1 MNTSILKGTGVAL
14 VTPFNEDYSIDYQG
28 LKNLLTHTYHQ
39 GKGVEYWVVQG
50 TTGESPTLSNAE
62 KGQVLDFVRE
72 NNPHKLP
79 IVYGIGG
86 NNTQSV
92 LENIKKTN
100 FEKVNALLSV
110 TPYYNKPSQNGMI
123 AHYKA
128 IAEASPVP
136 VILYNVPGRTGIN
149 LKAETTLE
157 LAEHQNIIAVKEAS
171 GDLVQCME
179 IAKNKPKDFLLLS
192 GDDLITP
199 AMISFGAEG
208 VISVLANAFPHQF
221 SEMTRQALANDFQKS
236 SQFLFNFLK
245 INPLMYEESN
255 PVGVKEALAQLNI
268 CKNIVRLPLIASSK
282 NLSEKIKKAREENG
296 L

>member
-1 MNTSILKGTGVAL
+1 K
-14 VTPFNEDYSIDYQG
+14 
-28 LKNLLTHTYHQ
+28 KN
-39 GKGVEYWVVQG
+39 
-50 TTGESPTLSNAE
+50 N
-62 KGQVLDFVRE
+62 F
-72 NNPHKLP
+72 
-79 IVYGIGG
+79 
-86 NNTQSV
+86 
-92 LENIKKTN
+92 ENIS
-100 FEKVNALLSV
+100 ALLSV
-110 TPYYNKPSQNGMI
+110 TPYYNKPSQNGLI

-128 IAEASPVP
+128 IADASPVP

-149 LKAETTLE
+149 LKAETTLA
-157 LAEHQNIIAVKEAS
+157 LSEHQNIVAVKEAS

-179 IAKNKPKDFLLLS
+179 IAKHKPKDFLLLS

-208 VISVLANAFPHQF
+208 VISVLANAFPSDF
-221 SEMTRQALANDFQKS
+221 SEMTRQALANNFQES
-236 SQFLFNFLK
+236 TAYLFKFLK

-268 CKNIVRLPLIASSK
+268 CKNIVRLPLVACSK